1 MRRPMVVGN
10 WKLNGSKASVTELL
24 ACLRA
29 VAREAVNVEVVV
41 CPPVIF
47 LDLTERLLKGGKVS
61 WGSQDVDPNLQ
72 GAYTGEISPAMLK
85 EFGCRYVIVGHTE
98 RRRLHQE
105 TDQLVER
112 KFMAALQ
119 AGMQPILCV
128 GETLEEQQQ
137 GLTQWVIEREIRSV
151 LELTGIEAFAQAVIA
166 YEPVWAIGT
175 GKTACATEAQ
185 SIHAFIRALL
195 ARYSPQIAEQV
206 RILYGGSVKAD
217 NAAEFFALPDID
229 GALVGGASLNVE
241 QFAAIFCSA
250 VQVNQESLSCP
261 VFLSQDF

>member
-10 WKLNGSKASVTELL
+10 WKLNGSKAGVTELL
-24 ACLRA
+24 ERLSL
-29 VAREAVNVEVVV
+29 VAAEAVNVEVVV

-47 LDLTERLLKGGKVS
+47 MDLTERLLKGGKVV

-85 EFGCRYVIVGHTE
+85 EFGCRYVILGHTE

-105 TDQLVER
+105 TDLLVER
-112 KFMAALQ
+112 KFVATRD
-119 AGMQPILCV
+119 AGMRPILCV
-128 GETLEEQQQ
+128 GETLEEQAQ
-137 GLTQWVIEREIRSV
+137 GLTRWVIESEIRSV
-151 LELTGIEAFAQAVIA
+151 IERTGIGAFEQAVIA

-175 GKTACATEAQ
+175 GKTACAREAQ
-185 SIHAFIRALL
+185 EVHRFIRELL
-195 ARYSPQIAEQV
+195 ARYSTEIADTT

-229 GALVGGASLNVE
+229 GALVGGASLAVE
-241 QFAAIFCSA
+241 TFAAIFCSA
-250 VQVNQESLSCP
+250 VQVNEESLSCP